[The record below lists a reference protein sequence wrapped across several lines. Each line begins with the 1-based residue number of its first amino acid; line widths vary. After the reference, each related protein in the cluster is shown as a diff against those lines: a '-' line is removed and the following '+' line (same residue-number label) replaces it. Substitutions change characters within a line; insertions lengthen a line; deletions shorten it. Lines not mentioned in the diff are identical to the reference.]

1 MSAIDDTSASII
13 KSVPD
18 SNSKEAILYGSE
30 YIFAKSARYFW
41 DQVEDHLKKKL
52 AETLDEINDMEFALF
67 VVNEAPNLLTMT
79 SPPLEIDQIR
89 DLRVLSEWIDIRK
102 ALYLLEIKRKENDQY
117 ARLVGVS
124 EYSRQRGTITET
136 DWKAAILQANDPLD
150 YESIRAIKDMDAKL
164 SEYESQYEQERMN
177 AYRRFRGMA
186 EHSEEAETDKSE
198 VAADEG
204 LDSIEIYE
212 EVGTEDSGDATDSP
226 AEESDDI
233 GEETDGPE
241 EESDDIAEDGCDD
254 AAELINDEESE
265 EQQEETDT
273 EPSDAEVISEDEPSE
288 TTDESE
294 VAADEESDSAE
305 TSEEVE
311 NEDSGDTDSPEKD
324 VTEEGENDA

>member
-186 EHSEEAETDKSE
+186 EHFEEAETDKSE

-212 EVGTEDSGDATDSP
+212 EVENEDSGDADSP
-226 AEESDDI
+226 AEESDDV

-265 EQQEETDT
+265 EQQEETDA
-273 EPSDAEVISEDEPSE
+273 EPSDAEVISEDESSK
-288 TTDESE
+288 TADESE
-294 VAADEESDSAE
+294 DAADEESDSAE

>member
-102 ALYLLEIKRKENDQY
+102 ALYLLEIRRKENDQY

-186 EHSEEAETDKSE
+186 EHSEETETDKSE
-198 VAADEG
+198 VAADEE

-212 EVGTEDSGDATDSP
+212 EVGTEDGGDADSP
-226 AEESDDI
+226 VEESGDI
-233 GEETDGPE
+233 GEETDGPV
-241 EESDDIAEDGCDD
+241 EESDDIGEDGCDD

-265 EQQEETDT
+265 EQQEETDA

-288 TTDESE
+288 TAGESE
-294 VAADEESDSAE
+294 VAAGEESDSAE
-305 TSEEVE
+305 TFEEVE
-311 NEDSGDTDSPEKD
+311 TEDSEDADSP
-324 VTEEGENDA
+324 EEGENDV

>member
-102 ALYLLEIKRKENDQY
+102 ALYLLEIRRKENDQY

-177 AYRRFRGMA
+177 AYRRFRGIA
-186 EHSEEAETDKSE
+186 EHSEEAETDKSGD
-198 VAADEG
+198 AADEE

-212 EVGTEDSGDATDSP
+212 EVETEDGGDANSPVEESGDVGDADSP
-226 AEESDDI
+226 V
-233 GEETDGPE
+233 

-265 EQQEETDT
+265 EQQEETDA

-288 TTDESE
+288 TADESE
-294 VAADEESDSAE
+294 DAADEESDSAE
-305 TSEEVE
+305 TFEEVE
-311 NEDSGDTDSPEKD
+311 TEDSEDADSPEED
-324 VTEEGENDA
+324 VAEEGENDA